1 MNTRL
6 DPVVLDLNRY
16 LAHLARDESREAAIE
31 RRTAELMAQD
41 GGYSPADAGNFGE
54 AMSEL
59 VADPKYAED
68 LQMILAGIEQTVSK
82 EATEAQYAF
91 IGQRLAGF
99 LKGYWMK
106 YARNQA
112 ETEIDD
118 SCPHCFGKGCRKCEA
133 PERDE

>member
-6 DPVVLDLNRY
+6 DPVVVDLNRY
-16 LAHLARDESREAAIE
+16 MAHLARDESREAAIE
-31 RRTAELMAQD
+31 RRTAELMARD

-59 VADPKYAED
+59 VADSKYAED

-82 EATEAQYAF
+82 EATEAQHAF

-99 LKGYWMK
+99 LKGYWTK
-106 YARNQA
+106 YARNLA
-112 ETEIDD
+112 ETQIGD

-133 PERDE
+133 PERD

>member
-6 DPVVLDLNRY
+6 DPVVVDLNHY
-16 LAHLARDESREAAIE
+16 LAQIDRNESREAAIE
-31 RRTAELMAQD
+31 RRTAELMTQD
-41 GGYSPADAGNFGE
+41 GGYSPTDSGNFIE
-54 AMSEL
+54 AVNEL
-59 VADPKYAED
+59 AADQKYAAD
-68 LQMILAGIEQTVSK
+68 LQMILAGIEQTVGK
-82 EATEAQYAF
+82 EATEAQYAY

-99 LKGYWMK
+99 LKGYWTK
-106 YARNQA
+106 YASNRA